1 MDVKYVGQ
9 GRRETFNVNEGSIDS
24 TLSGSIRGE
33 NLNGEHILNSSIN
46 AINNSNN
53 DNGNVREEDVRKS
66 VDKLNKLLEGKATYV
81 EYEVYGKLRS
91 ITIKIMDSNTRK
103 VVKEIP
109 PKKIIDMVDKLCEL
123 AGMFMD
129 EKA

>member
-1 MDVKYVGQ
+1 MDVKYIGQ
-9 GRRETFNVNEGSIDS
+9 GRQETFNVNQGSIDS

-53 DNGNVREEDVRKS
+53 DNGNVREEDVKKS

-81 EYEVYGKLRS
+81 EYEVYGKLKS
-91 ITIKIMDSNTRK
+91 ITIKIMDSNTKK